1 MLCENKCIWP
11 YHCKSIT
18 SLKCKL
24 FVLSLCNRPSNVVVK
39 AKVSRSGRMVGKP
52 SPIGRVRVVGYS
64 EVSVA
69 VKKRA
74 FVWTN
79 PTGELITSGFP
90 VQP

>member
-1 MLCENKCIWP
+1 
-11 YHCKSIT
+11 
-18 SLKCKL
+18 
-24 FVLSLCNRPSNVVVK
+24 
-39 AKVSRSGRMVGKP
+39 MVGKP